1 MENEQLTIYNVADWF
16 LVHEAMTHK
25 KLQKM
30 LYLSYGYYL
39 ASFNENNN
47 SISDELFE
55 NDFEA
60 WVHGPVSP
68 KIYNTYREAGYN
80 YISKKMSNPGIITDK
95 ASKILFTVLEK
106 YKNYDGDQLES
117 MTHAQDPWLN
127 ARGDLDSIE
136 PCSNKILTED
146 IFDYFKDN
154 GLSIEY
160 NA

>member
-1 MENEQLTIYNVADWF
+1 MKNEQLTIFNVADWF

-39 ASFNENNN
+39 ASFNENKDN
-47 SISDELFE
+47 ISDELFE

-68 KIYNTYREAGYN
+68 KIYNTYREAGYT
-80 YISKKMSNPGIITDK
+80 YISKKMSNPGIISDK
-95 ASKILFTVLEK
+95 ASKILFAVLEK
-106 YKNYDGDQLES
+106 YKSFDGDQLEA
-117 MTHAQDPWLN
+117 MTHTQAPWLN
-127 ARGDLDSIE
+127 ARGDLASIE

-160 NA
+160 NE